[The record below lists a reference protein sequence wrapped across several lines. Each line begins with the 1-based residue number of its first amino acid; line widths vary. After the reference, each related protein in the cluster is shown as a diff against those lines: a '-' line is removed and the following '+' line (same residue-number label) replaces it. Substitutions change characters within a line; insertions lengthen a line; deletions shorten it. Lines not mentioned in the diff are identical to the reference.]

1 MALGTCC
8 GFKLGWGSLI
18 GFLPGIGDVIDALL
32 SLMVIHT
39 ATEVGLPASVILHM
53 LFNVVFDFVIGLV
66 PLIGDLADVA
76 YRANTRNA
84 IVLEDY
90 LRRRGQEALRRSG
103 QPQPPDPSLA
113 DVDVDDE
120 TSPERGAV
128 SHPSLA
134 RPPRVHGA
142 AGSASR
148 GYSGAR
154 REYDPESHHGTHGG
168 GGSGGGGRGEGRSSR
183 HKGSRHKSRERERR
197 DHQRPHGGATR

>member
-1 MALGTCC
+1 
-8 GFKLGWGSLI
+8 
-18 GFLPGIGDVIDALL
+18 
-32 SLMVIHT
+32 MVVHT
-39 ATEVGLPASVILHM
+39 ANEVGLPGSVILHM
-53 LFNVVFDFVIGLV
+53 LFNVAFDFVIGLV
-66 PLIGDLADVA
+66 PLLGDLADMA
-76 YRANTRNA
+76 YKVGPSIRTAQCRLTMCVMGQANTRNA
-84 IVLEDY
+84 VVLEDY